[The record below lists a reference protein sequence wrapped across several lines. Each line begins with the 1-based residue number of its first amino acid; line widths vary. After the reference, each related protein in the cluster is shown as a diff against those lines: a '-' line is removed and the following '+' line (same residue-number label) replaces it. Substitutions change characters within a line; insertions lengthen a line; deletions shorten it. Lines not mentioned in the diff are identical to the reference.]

1 MSMTTTGGNAL
12 MPTTM
17 EGAMKLAEA
26 MSRGKLLPTHLQ
38 GSIGDCL
45 MVVEQAMRWGMSPFA
60 VAQCTSL
67 VKGKLMFEGK
77 LVAAALHT
85 SGALATRLSYEYSGE
100 GAARVVRVSATLAG
114 ETAPRFVDVRWAD
127 AKTENAFWKSQ
138 PDQQL
143 AYHGARVW
151 ARRYAPEVML
161 GVYAPEEMDAPPT
174 PYAGATVDGVAEPVA
189 VVPDRQHGQEGYGHV
204 TQDPEPPR
212 RTVKQFLDALE
223 ADLRAA
229 ETWEAVQAIEA
240 RDDVRKAQEAL
251 TNGAHE
257 RLTDMLDAAR
267 ERTMHAAQEPT
278 P

>member
-12 MPTTM
+12 VPTTM
-17 EGAMKLAEA
+17 ADAIRLAEM
-26 MSRGKLLPTHLQ
+26 MSRAKMVPSHLQ
-38 GSIGDCL
+38 GHPGDCL
-45 MVVEQAMRWGMSPFA
+45 MVVEQAGRWGMSPFA
-60 VAQCTSL
+60 VAQCTS
-67 VKGKLMFEGK
+67 VIQGKLMYEGK

-85 SGALATRLSYEYSGE
+85 SGALKTRLEYIYSGE
-100 GAARVVRVSATLAG
+100 GADRTVTVSAVLAG
-114 ETAPRFVDVRWAD
+114 EDKPRTLPVRLAD
-127 AKTENAFWKSQ
+127 AKTTNKVWLTQ

-161 GVYAPEEMDAPPT
+161 GVYAPEEMEPAPT
-174 PYAGATVDGVAEPVA
+174 PCAGATVDGVAEPVA
-189 VVPDRQHGQEGYGHV
+189 A
-204 TQDPEPPR
+204 PEPPK

-229 ETWEAVQAIEA
+229 DTWEAVQAIEA

-257 RLTDMLDAAR
+257 RLTDMLDASRRRNCGIGMGGIGSKMIALCSGS
-267 ERTMHAAQEPT
+267 QI
-278 P
+278 